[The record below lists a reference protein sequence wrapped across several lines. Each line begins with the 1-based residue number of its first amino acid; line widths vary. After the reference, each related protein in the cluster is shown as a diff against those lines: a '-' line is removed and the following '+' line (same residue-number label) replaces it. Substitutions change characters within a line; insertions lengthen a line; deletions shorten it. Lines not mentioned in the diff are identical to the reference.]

1 MKTDLKLKKLLNE
14 IHGMQIK
21 EVNKIKKY
29 SAIDRMALEGIL
41 NSGVIPTN
49 QSKVLREFFSSR
61 KITRINESV
70 IKKVDQDMKYL
81 SEGLIDWF
89 KKKGEEAKAAF
100 EKGWSSVKLIWKNFS
115 DVVKEFIE
123 KMKESFK
130 KIKDWVMD
138 KVKAFASK
146 VAGIANEQFVSKFKE
161 KHPHEHTDLKKE
173 FQQLKQTSD
182 HLTQYFVKNLEGG
195 GVFEKELINGEVEP
209 KGETDGIPEVEAEK
223 GAEELKKESY
233 EIYRSIFTSK
243 QNLSELMNLQ
253 ITESGHLTDKIKN
266 PIVKQIVEFCVFM
279 LKAILSPFST
289 IVSLAMKQILK
300 NTMQTISKV
309 AKALQGPGVFEFA
322 IISLIVAELFE
333 VVEDLLSN
341 IFGFKNLLTTIM
353 QFLGPI
359 GLAPYA
365 EGLHIAFH
373 LGHIAVG
380 SYALATVIYNLQKLF
395 DKADTGGGG
404 GEEPEVQ
411 TAGYNPEGSIKL
423 KEILFTK

>member
-1 MKTDLKLKKLLNE
+1 MGLELGAILL
-14 IHGMQIK
+14 
-21 EVNKIKKY
+21 
-29 SAIDRMALEGIL
+29 
-41 NSGVIPTN
+41 
-49 QSKVLREFFSSR
+49 FC
-61 KITRINESV
+61 
-70 IKKVDQDMKYL
+70 
-81 SEGLIDWF
+81 GLD
-89 KKKGEEAKAAF
+89 
-100 EKGWSSVKLIWKNFS
+100 
-115 DVVKEFIE
+115 
-123 KMKESFK
+123 
-130 KIKDWVMD
+130 
-138 KVKAFASK
+138 
-146 VAGIANEQFVSKFKE
+146 
-161 KHPHEHTDLKKE
+161 HHCDLKKE

-404 GEEPEVQ
+404 SEEPEVQ

-423 KEILFTK
+423 KEILFAK